1 MDAQTKRASIA
12 KLNFLSMLNN
22 EIMLWSDARLE
33 TARQDI
39 FIQWCFDTG
48 DQEDLLRFKELDAE
62 TETRKT
68 WRLIQVTDP
77 E

>member
-1 MDAQTKRASIA
+1 MK
-12 KLNFLSMLNN
+12 FLSMLNN

-33 TARQDI
+33 TTRQDI